1 MQQHQGEANSHHH
14 PQAGASNSM
23 LARPPLV
30 GRHAEMDQ
38 LAAQLSRAA
47 GRQGCA
53 MFLVG
58 EAGIG
63 KTRLAHEALV
73 LAHER
78 GFLVLEGSAYA
89 LEGRLA
95 YAPILAAL
103 GPFLR
108 RLDSSRQARLVSGL
122 PDLGRLF
129 TDLRLPA
136 PSPLGDPALEK
147 TRLFEAVAR
156 LLERLARE
164 TPVLL
169 FLDDLHW
176 ADPAS
181 IELLHYLAR
190 GIADQA
196 VLVLGT
202 YRAEE
207 IDTARGLR
215 QLLTSLRRA
224 GLASEVAL
232 ARLEPEAVAE
242 LAAGLLGGSAP
253 GKLLA
258 LLGARA
264 GGTPLFVE
272 ALIRTLVDADQ
283 LRKRGE
289 SWTLGT
295 NPEPVLPPDIRDLIL
310 GRLQHLDATERRV
323 LDLITVSG
331 GSVPHIVLREAG
343 EWPDEVLLEAVQR
356 LYTTGLVVEGV
367 DGAEVIYIITHPLIQ
382 EVAYAELPEMARRR
396 AHAAIAFALER
407 VRPDDL
413 DRLARHYQA
422 AGSQVDAHRALE
434 VLLAAGERAYGLYA
448 NDQAA
453 QYFGAALALMRED
466 RRTQLLPSVL
476 ERLGEAWERV
486 GETAAAI
493 TVWSEART
501 LHERMRN
508 ASALARLHRR
518 LALAEWDR
526 GHFDAA
532 QAHLE
537 AGLQALAGS
546 EPSAE
551 LAELLH
557 VRVIL
562 LGRRGDYEGVSAS
575 AQHLAALAEQLISRR
590 VLAEAFL
597 AQLRSFSANLNVVAA
612 RELAQRALTEAELA
626 DEPLLVQRAHD
637 LLALFA
643 YALGEHRVARN
654 HAMLSLAVARQLGAP
669 TLEVYPRNRL
679 VSVNLMAGKWD
690 EALRESA
697 EVVAL
702 ARRLGFARGIAGAL
716 GMRALVHVYC
726 GDLDEATACLAEAH
740 EIFGGGA
747 MPDRNI
753 FNQVALTEMLLALER
768 ADVTG
773 IQATLSR
780 LDQMLMATDFPLL
793 AQALLAEAQVM
804 VGEPE
809 RALTLA
815 ENLMAHTAPENGFAA
830 ALGSRIKGLAQQALG
845 QPTEALPCL
854 GQASRVFTAMEMPF
868 DAARARLEWATLI
881 AATDVA
887 LAVPALQE
895 SLDVFERLGARRYA
909 RRARRLLYKLGTR
922 PRSTPH
928 RSPGTTP
935 LSSREI
941 EIVRLV
947 AEDLTNAEIAERLI
961 ISPRTVTTHLD
972 RIYARLSINSR
983 TALVRYAIEAGLVP
997 PKDRTT

>member
-1 MQQHQGEANSHHH
+1 MQRHQGEPIPPHHL
-14 PQAGASNSM
+14 QAGTSNSTP
-23 LARPPLV
+23 ARPPLV
-30 GRHAEMDQ
+30 GRSAEMDR

-47 GRQGCA
+47 RGQGCA

-73 LAHER
+73 LARER

-89 LEGRLA
+89 LEDRLA
-95 YAPILAAL
+95 YAPIFAAL

-108 RLDSSRQARLVSGL
+108 RLDSPRQARLVSGL

-129 TDLRLPA
+129 TDLHLPA
-136 PSPLGDPALEK
+136 PLPLGDPALEK
-147 TRLFEAVAR
+147 TRLFEAVVR
-156 LLERLARE
+156 LLERLTRE
-164 TPVLL
+164 SPVLL

-190 GIADQA
+190 GLADQA

-215 QLLTSLRRA
+215 SLVTSLRRA
-224 GLASEVAL
+224 GQASEEIL

-242 LAAGLLGGSAP
+242 LAAGMLGSRAP
-253 GKLLA
+253 GELLT

-272 ALIRTLVDADQ
+272 ALIRTLLDADQ
-283 LRKRGE
+283 LHKRGE
-289 SWTLGT
+289 SWTLGV
-295 NPEPVLPPDIRDLIL
+295 NLVPALPPDIRDLIL

-323 LDLITVSG
+323 LDLIAVSG
-331 GSVPHIVLREAG
+331 GTVPHVVLREVG
-343 EWPDEVLLEAVQR
+343 EWSDEVLLQAVQR
-356 LYTTGLVVEGV
+356 LCTTGLVVENV
-367 DGAEVIYIITHPLIQ
+367 DGAEVTYILTHPLIQ

-396 AHAAIAFALER
+396 AHTAIAFALER

-413 DRLARHYQA
+413 DRLARHYHA
-422 AGSQVDAHRALE
+422 AGSLADANRTLE

-453 QYFGAALALMRED
+453 RHFGAALALMREG
-466 RRTQLLPSVL
+466 RRTELLPSVL
-476 ERLGEAWERV
+476 EQLGEAWERV

-493 TVWSEART
+493 AVWSEART
-501 LHERMRN
+501 LHERTKN
-508 ASALARLHRR
+508 ISLIVRLHRR

-526 GHFDAA
+526 GHFDVA

-551 LAELLH
+551 LADLLH

-562 LGRRGDYEGVSAS
+562 LGRRGDDKGLSTA
-575 AQHLAALAEQLISRR
+575 ATDLAILAEQLGSRR
-590 VLAEAFL
+590 VLAEAYF
-597 AQLRSFSANLNVVAA
+597 AQIRSFSADRDVVVA
-612 RELAQRALTEAELA
+612 RELAQRALNEAEVA

-637 LLALFA
+637 ILALFA
-643 YALGEHRVARN
+643 YALGEHSVARH
-654 HAMLSLAVARQLGAP
+654 HATLSLAVARQLGAP

-679 VSVNLMAGKWD
+679 VSVDLMAGKWD

-697 EVVAL
+697 EVVTT
-702 ARRLGFARGIAGAL
+702 ARRLGFTRGIAGAL
-716 GMRALVHVYC
+716 GMRGLVHVYR
-726 GDLDEATACLAEAH
+726 GDLDEAVACLAEAH
-740 EIFGGGA
+740 DIFGGGT
-747 MPDRNI
+747 MFDYNI
-753 FNQVALTEMLLALER
+753 FRQVAVAEMMLALER
-768 ADVTG
+768 ADAAGVV
-773 IQATLSR
+773 AALSR
-780 LDQMLMATDFPLL
+780 LDQMITPTDFPLL
-793 AQALLAEAQVM
+793 VQALLAEAQVM
-804 VGEPE
+804 VGKPE
-809 RALTLA
+809 HALTIVQDF
-815 ENLMAHTAPENGFAA
+815 MAQAPPDNVFAT

-845 QPTEALPCL
+845 QTTEALAYL
-854 GQASRVFTAMEMPF
+854 DQAGSAFTAVEMPF
-868 DAARARLEWATLI
+868 DAARTHLEWAALV
-881 AATDVA
+881 AANDTA

-895 SLDVFERLGARRYA
+895 SLDVFERLGAQRYA

-922 PRSTPH
+922 PRSAPRPH
-928 RSPGTTP
+928 ASAPP
-935 LSSREI
+935 LSPREREI
-941 EIVRLV
+941 VQLV
-947 AEDLTNAEIAERLI
+947 AQDLTNAAIAERLI

-972 RIYARLSINSR
+972 RIYTRLGINSR
-983 TALVRYAIEAGLVP
+983 TALVRYAIEAGLLTP
-997 PKDRTT
+997 TH

>member
-1 MQQHQGEANSHHH
+1 
-14 PQAGASNSM
+14 
-23 LARPPLV
+23 
-30 GRHAEMDQ
+30 
-38 LAAQLSRAA
+38 
-47 GRQGCA
+47 

-73 LAHER
+73 LARER

-89 LEGRLA
+89 LEDRLA
-95 YAPILAAL
+95 YAPILAAF

-108 RLDSSRQARLVSGL
+108 RLDSPRQARLVSGL

-129 TDLRLPA
+129 TDLHLPA
-136 PSPLGDPALEK
+136 PLPLGDPALEK
-147 TRLFEAVAR
+147 TRLFEAVVR
-156 LLERLARE
+156 LLERLTRE
-164 TPVLL
+164 SPVLL

-190 GIADQA
+190 GLADQA

-215 QLLTSLRRA
+215 SLVTSLRRA
-224 GLASEVAL
+224 GQASEEIL

-242 LAAGLLGGSAP
+242 LAAGMLGSRAP
-253 GKLLA
+253 GELLT

-283 LRKRGE
+283 LHMRGE
-289 SWTLGT
+289 SWTLGS
-295 NPEPVLPPDIRDLIL
+295 NLVPALPPDIRDLIL

-323 LDLITVSG
+323 LDLIAVSG
-331 GSVPHIVLREAG
+331 GTVPHVVLREVG
-343 EWPDEVLLEAVQR
+343 EWSDEALLQAVQR
-356 LYTTGLVVEGV
+356 LCTTGLVVENV
-367 DGAEVIYIITHPLIQ
+367 DGAEVTYILTHPLIQ

-396 AHAAIAFALER
+396 AHTAIAFALER

-413 DRLARHYQA
+413 DRLARHYHA
-422 AGSQVDAHRALE
+422 AGSLADANRTLE

-453 QYFGAALALMRED
+453 RHFGAALALMREG
-466 RRTQLLPSVL
+466 RRTELLPSVL
-476 ERLGEAWERV
+476 EQLGEAWERV

-493 TVWSEART
+493 AVWSEAQT
-501 LHERMRN
+501 LHERTRN
-508 ASALARLHRR
+508 ISLIVRLHRR

-526 GHFDAA
+526 GHFDVA

-557 VRVIL
+557 VQVIL
-562 LGRRGDYEGVSAS
+562 LGRRGDYEGVSIA
-575 AQHLAALAEQLISRR
+575 AQNLATLAERLGSRR
-590 VLAEAFL
+590 VLAEAYL
-597 AQLRSFSANLNVVAA
+597 AQIRAFSAALNIVAA

-643 YALGEHRVARN
+643 YALGDHPVARN

-679 VSVNLMAGKWD
+679 VLVDLMAGKWD

-697 EVVAL
+697 EVTAL

-716 GMRALVHVYC
+716 GMRALVHVYR
-726 GDLDEATACLAEAH
+726 GDLDEAATCLAEAH
-740 EIFGGGA
+740 EVFGGGA

-753 FNQVALTEMLLALER
+753 FHQVARAEMLLALER
-768 ADVTG
+768 ADAAG
-773 IQATLSR
+773 ILAALSR
-780 LDQMLMATDFPLL
+780 LDRMLTTADVPLL
-793 AQALLAEAQVM
+793 AQALFAEAQVM
-804 VGEPE
+804 IGSPE
-809 RALTLA
+809 RALALVQDFMT
-815 ENLMAHTAPENGFAA
+815 HIPPENGFAA
-830 ALGSRIKGLAQQALG
+830 AVGNRIKGLVHQARG
-845 QPTEALPCL
+845 QPGEALACL
-854 GQASRVFTAMEMPF
+854 EEAYRAFEVAAMPF
-868 DAARARLEWATLI
+868 DAARARLEWATLV
-881 AATDVA
+881 AATDA
-887 LAVPALQE
+887 ARGAPAVQE
-895 SLDVFERLGARRYA
+895 SLTVFERLGARRYV
-909 RRARRLLYKLGTR
+909 RRARSALYKLGVR
-922 PRSTPH
+922 PRSTPP
-928 RSPGTTP
+928 RSKGATP
-935 LSSREI
+935 LSPREREI
-941 EIVRLV
+941 VQLI

-972 RIYARLSINSR
+972 RIYTRLGINSR
-983 TALVRYAIEAGLVP
+983 TALVRYAIEAGLLP
-997 PKDRTT
+997 PKH